1 VKASIRLRS
10 IASIVLFGAGCS
22 AAPRAGATTAP
33 RLVREPM
40 IQASD
45 GLGHGASLP
54 TESARAP
61 ERVGHAPL
69 TWSGTAVH

>member
-1 VKASIRLRS
+1 VKASIRLLS

-22 AAPRAGATTAP
+22 AATSTVAATPP

-40 IQASD
+40 IQAND

-69 TWSGTAVH
+69 TWSVTAVH